1 MAIMG
6 HIDGMEGAYA
16 VGWAAGGPESG
27 SCAIELIDERGKVVA
42 KGRASRHRPDLAS
55 LGYGRTTFAFR
66 IPVAVT
72 GARRVL
78 RVLADGEELIGS
90 PLVVGPGRF
99 DGSCVIDGGNIVGWV
114 TERSAD
120 APAPE
125 ITVVNQ
131 HGRVVGRA
139 ASLHDES
146 GLDRLF
152 MPARFTVALEDQCFG
167 AGEMALSVRAN
178 DVVFGKLACDLK
190 LRGNLEIITPQL
202 CQGWLISPEAPE
214 RNFRLELYR
223 DGALAGHGACTMAR
237 EDVRAVFPG
246 CSTPGFRVELREP
259 PPRPLDVTTI
269 SLRLVGGNADLFDGP
284 YVIGAR
290 PAAVAALYRAARIAI
305 QDVLDLSDSERAVLQ
320 VALSGYLEDARKS
333 EGFIASRQPARQ
345 EVADRPRLVIVIP
358 IYRGVEMTRACI
370 NSVLAV
376 RDAARDQIVLIND
389 GSPEPE
395 MAGMLL
401 PFGDMPNVFLLTN
414 ASNRGFV
421 QSVNRGLSF
430 AMGADVLLLNADTVM
445 YPGALDELLAVAYA
459 QPEIGTVTALSNN
472 ATIFSYPH
480 PELSCDALT
489 DISWVELAAAA
500 LRENR
505 GLAVDVPTGH
515 GFCMLIKGEVLRRA
529 GLLDE
534 AFGRGYG
541 EENDFCARTAAL
553 GYRNVAAAGVLV
565 AHKESVSFEGEKET
579 LLARNLPRLNR
590 LYPEYTPVI
599 MEFER
604 VEGLRRARWGLDRLR
619 LGRKLAGGAR
629 FVLLLC
635 NALEG
640 GTAKAMADIERQIG
654 YGGALPLVLRGGA
667 DGMLE
672 LTAETPNV
680 QAFFN
685 VNEVDD
691 LLTLLDAA
699 APGHVFVHQFL
710 GFTADFI
717 SAFGRWMAGRHSV
730 FYAHDF
736 YSFCP
741 RVTMIDAIGRFC
753 AVAAAEVCARCVG
766 MGGAHETSRLT
777 ELSPA
782 EHREIFGG
790 LLRGMTR
797 VVAPS
802 ASAAGYFG
810 KAFPGLGVEVL
821 GHPEAADAPA
831 GPRASGSREVILLGA
846 IGPHKGSAKL
856 LELAQRAWLTHPDLS
871 FRVIGYTNMDDALLA
886 VGNVTITGAYEPDE
900 LPRLLAQTDG
910 WLALFLSPWA
920 ETYSYTL
927 SEAVRAGLVPLVPD
941 LGAPAERVRA
951 AGYGV
956 VFPAG
961 ADAAGLLDLIEGLA
975 AGRVAAMAP
984 GAMPAAFFPGPEVF
998 ARAAEVMGLF
1008 DGAEDEVHRAKIA

>member
-1 MAIMG
+1 MTIMG
-6 HIDGMEGAYA
+6 HVDGMEGAYA
-16 VGWAAGGPESG
+16 VGWAAAGAEAG
-27 SCAIELIDERGKVVA
+27 SCAITLVDERGKVIA
-42 KGRASRHRPDLAS
+42 KGRASRHRPDLAT
-55 LGYGRTTFAFR
+55 LGLGRTTLAFR
-66 IPVAVT
+66 IPVTVT
-72 GARRVL
+72 GTPRVL

-90 PLVVGPGRF
+90 PLVIAPGRF
-99 DGSCVIDGGNIVGWV
+99 DGNCVIDGGNIVGWV

-131 HGRVVGRA
+131 HGLVVGRA
-139 ASLHDES
+139 ASVLDEN
-146 GLDRLF
+146 GMDRLF
-152 MPARFTVALEDQCFG
+152 MPARFSVALDDHCFG
-167 AGEMALSVRAN
+167 AGEMALVVHANGVAFGRAI
-178 DVVFGKLACDLK
+178 CDLK
-190 LRGNLEIITPQL
+190 LQGNLEIITPQL
-202 CQGWLISPEAPE
+202 CQGWLVSPDAPE

-223 DGALAGHGACTMAR
+223 DGVLAGRGVCDTVR

-246 CSTPGFRVELREP
+246 CAAPGFRVELREP
-259 PPRPLDVTTI
+259 PPRPLDVTAI
-269 SLRLVGGNADLFDGP
+269 SLRLAGGDADLFDGP

-290 PAAVAALYRAARIAI
+290 AAAVAALYRAARIAT
-305 QDVLDLSDSERAVLQ
+305 QDVLDLTAAERAVLQ

-345 EVADRPRLVIVIP
+345 AVAGRPRLVIVIP
-358 IYRGVEMTRACI
+358 IYRGVALTRACI
-370 NSVLAV
+370 NSVLNV

-395 MAGMLL
+395 MAAMLL
-401 PFGDMPNVFLLTN
+401 PFAQMPNVFVLTN

-445 YPGALDELLAVAYA
+445 YPGALDELLDVAYA

-480 PELSCDALT
+480 PELSCEALE
-489 DISWVELAAAA
+489 DISWAELAAAA

-505 GLAVDVPTGH
+505 GVALDVPTGH
-515 GFCMLIKGEVLRRA
+515 GFCLLIKGEVLRRA
-529 GLLDE
+529 GLMDE

-565 AHKESVSFEGEKET
+565 AHKESVSFEGEKAS
-579 LLARNLPRLNR
+579 LLARNLPRLLR

-604 VEGLRRARWGLDRLR
+604 LEGLRQARWGLDRLR
-619 LGRKLAGGAR
+619 LTRAVASGAR
-629 FVLLLC
+629 FVLVLC

-654 YGGALPLVLRGGA
+654 YGGARALVLRGKA

-672 LTAETPNV
+672 LSAERPRLR
-680 QAFFN
+680 AFFN
-685 VNEVDD
+685 ADELDG
-691 LLTLLDAA
+691 LLALLDAA

-710 GFTADFI
+710 GFTAGFI
-717 SAFGRWMAGRHSV
+717 SAFARWMAGRHSV

-753 AVAAAEVCARCVG
+753 GVAADAVCARCVG

-777 ELSPA
+777 ALSPA
-782 EHREIFGG
+782 EHRRMFGEILGA
-790 LLRGMTR
+790 MTR

-831 GPRASGSREVILLGA
+831 GPRESGSREVILLGA

-871 FRVIGYTNMDDALLA
+871 FRVIGYTNMDDALRA

-900 LPRLLAQTDG
+900 LPRLLAETEG

-961 ADAAGLLDLIEGLA
+961 ADAASLLDLIEDVA

-984 GAMPAAFFPGPEVF
+984 GAAPAAFFPGPEVF

-1008 DGAEDEVHRAKIA
+1008 DGAEDEIHRAKIA